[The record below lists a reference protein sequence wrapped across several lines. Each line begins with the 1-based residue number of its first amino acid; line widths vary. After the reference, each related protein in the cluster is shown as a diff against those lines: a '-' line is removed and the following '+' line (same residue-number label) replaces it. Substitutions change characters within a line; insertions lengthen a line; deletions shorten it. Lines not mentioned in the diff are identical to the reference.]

1 MIHLLITVHY
11 VKKVLQKKC
20 GYCRNKDGETLIVE
34 TNTYDIKNTNYKW
47 SYESDQSGS
56 FTPITNMNQNM
67 NQNKFSYYF

>member
-20 GYCRNKDGETLIVE
+20 GYYRNKDGETLIVE